1 MKYWLNLIMHHEKR
15 NVNHIFHYNL
25 VVTFAYVRCYT
36 KTVVRHWQGEQTMVK
51 NLRMLRE
58 NMGLSQEKLAVLTGL
73 TARRVFSYEREPNE
87 PDIETLALLAD
98 FFGVTIDFLV
108 GHTEDEAECA
118 PSNSLNLTR
127 FGVRIRQF
135 RESKSMERPELAKR
149 VGVTSAYLGLIEN
162 GGKIPKLE
170 TCLKILNALGMSADA
185 AFMDNL
191 DAAVPRKANLLQSKI
206 VELPPEK
213 QRFVLNLL
221 ESMIEAMRE

>member
-1 MKYWLNLIMHHEKR
+1 
-15 NVNHIFHYNL
+15 
-25 VVTFAYVRCYT
+25 
-36 KTVVRHWQGEQTMVK
+36 MVK

-149 VGVTSAYLGLIEN
+149 VGVTSAYLGLMKTAGRYQNWKPASKYSMLWGCLRTQLLWTISMLRFPERLTYYRA
-162 GGKIPKLE
+162 KLSSCRPK
-170 TCLKILNALGMSADA
+170 NS
-185 AFMDNL
+185 
-191 DAAVPRKANLLQSKI
+191 
-206 VELPPEK
+206 
-213 QRFVLNLL
+213 VLY
-221 ESMIEAMRE
+221 

>member
-1 MKYWLNLIMHHEKR
+1 
-15 NVNHIFHYNL
+15 
-25 VVTFAYVRCYT
+25 
-36 KTVVRHWQGEQTMVK
+36 MVK
-51 NLRMLRE
+51 NLRRLRE
-58 NMGLSQEKLAVLTGL
+58 NMGLSQEKLASLIGLTG
-73 TARRVFSYEREPNE
+73 RRIFSYERESNE

-108 GHTEDEAECA
+108 GRTDNVAECG
-118 PSNSLNLTR
+118 PDNSLNLAR

-135 RESKSMERPELAKR
+135 RESKGMERPELAKR
-149 VGVTSAYLGLIEN
+149 VGVTSAYMGLIEN

-191 DAAVPRKANLLQSKI
+191 DAAVPQKANLLQSQI
-206 VELPPEK
+206 AELPSEK

>member
-1 MKYWLNLIMHHEKR
+1 
-15 NVNHIFHYNL
+15 
-25 VVTFAYVRCYT
+25 
-36 KTVVRHWQGEQTMVK
+36 MVK

-58 NMGLSQEKLAVLTGL
+58 SRKLSQEKLAALTGL
-73 TARRVFSYEREPNE
+73 TARRVFSYEPETTE

-108 GHTEDEAECA
+108 GRVSSEAA
-118 PSNSLNLTR
+118 TSPKSALQLSK
-127 FGVRIRQF
+127 FGERVRKF
-135 RESKSMERPELAKR
+135 REEKGMERAALAKC

-191 DAAVPRKANLLQSKI
+191 DAAAPRKASMLQCQI
-206 VELPPEK
+206 AALPPVK
-213 QRFVLNLL
+213 QRLVLNLL
-221 ESMIEAMRE
+221 ESMIQAVQE

>member
-1 MKYWLNLIMHHEKR
+1 
-15 NVNHIFHYNL
+15 
-25 VVTFAYVRCYT
+25 
-36 KTVVRHWQGEQTMVK
+36 MVK
-51 NLRMLRE
+51 NLRLLRE

-135 RESKSMERPELAKR
+135 RESKSMERPELTKR

>member
-1 MKYWLNLIMHHEKR
+1 
-15 NVNHIFHYNL
+15 
-25 VVTFAYVRCYT
+25 
-36 KTVVRHWQGEQTMVK
+36 MVK

-58 NMGLSQEKLAVLTGL
+58 NMGLSQEKLASLTGL
-73 TARRVFSYEREPNE
+73 TARRVFSYERESNE

-108 GHTEDEAECA
+108 GHTEDENECG
-118 PSNSLNLTR
+118 PSSSLNLTR

-135 RESKSMERPELAKR
+135 RESKDMERPELAKR

-191 DAAVPRKANLLQSKI
+191 DAAVPQKANLLQSKI
-206 VELPPEK
+206 AALPPEK
-213 QRFVLNLL
+213 QRFILNLL
-221 ESMIEAMRE
+221 ESMIESIQE

>member
-1 MKYWLNLIMHHEKR
+1 
-15 NVNHIFHYNL
+15 
-25 VVTFAYVRCYT
+25 
-36 KTVVRHWQGEQTMVK
+36 MVK

-58 NMGLSQEKLAVLTGL
+58 SRKLSQEKLASLTGL
-73 TARRVFSYEREPNE
+73 TARRVFSYEQESTE

-108 GHTEDEAECA
+108 GRTSYETVPAQKD
-118 PSNSLNLTR
+118 SLQLKR
-127 FGVRIRQF
+127 FGQRVRQF
-135 RESKSMERPELAKR
+135 REAQGMERPALAKR

-170 TCLKILNALGMSADA
+170 TCLKILNALGMSADT

-191 DAAVPRKANLLQSKI
+191 DSATPQKASMLQCQIAA
-206 VELPPEK
+206 LPPEK

-221 ESMIEAMRE
+221 ESMIQAVQE

>member
-1 MKYWLNLIMHHEKR
+1 
-15 NVNHIFHYNL
+15 
-25 VVTFAYVRCYT
+25 
-36 KTVVRHWQGEQTMVK
+36 MVK

-58 NMGLSQEKLAVLTGL
+58 NMGLSQEKLASLTGL

-108 GHTEDEAECA
+108 GHTEDKNECA
-118 PSNSLNLTR
+118 PNSSLNLTR
-127 FGVRIRQF
+127 FGIRIRQF
-135 RESKSMERPELAKR
+135 RESKNMERPELAKR

-170 TCLKILNALGMSADA
+170 TCLKILNALGMSADT

-206 VELPPEK
+206 AALPPKK
-213 QRFVLNLL
+213 QRFILNIL
-221 ESMIEAMRE
+221 ESMIAAIGE

>member
-1 MKYWLNLIMHHEKR
+1 
-15 NVNHIFHYNL
+15 
-25 VVTFAYVRCYT
+25 
-36 KTVVRHWQGEQTMVK
+36 MVK

-58 NMGLSQEKLAVLTGL
+58 NMGLSQEKLASLTGL
-73 TARRVFSYEREPNE
+73 TARRVFSYERESNE

-108 GHTEDEAECA
+108 GHTEDENECG
-118 PSNSLNLTR
+118 PNGSLNLTR

-135 RESKSMERPELAKR
+135 RESKDMERPELAKR

-191 DAAVPRKANLLQSKI
+191 DAAVPQKANLLQSKI
-206 VELPPEK
+206 AALPPEK
-213 QRFVLNLL
+213 QRFILNLL
-221 ESMIEAMRE
+221 ESMIEAIQE